1 MADYTITLNETE
13 LQALNFAGI
22 ENVEE
27 HAQNFV
33 TNKARK
39 AIDQIVSIYT
49 TNALDASHAIPGT
62 RAEIVTD
69 AFVKGYVKTV
79 AAQNAEILAARE

>member
-1 MADYTITLNETE
+1 MADFTITLNETE
-13 LQALNFAGI
+13 LKALNFAGI
-22 ENVEE
+22 ENAEE
-27 HAQNFV
+27 HVQNFI

-49 TNALDASHAIPGT
+49 TNALDAPHEIPGT

-79 AAQNAEILAARE
+79 AAQNEEILAERE

>member
-1 MADYTITLNETE
+1 MADFTITLNETE
-13 LQALNFAGI
+13 LKALNFAGI
-22 ENVEE
+22 ENAEE
-27 HAQNFV
+27 HVQNFI

-49 TNALDASHAIPGT
+49 TNALDAPHEIPGT

-69 AFVKGYVKTV
+69 AFVRGYVKTV
-79 AAQNAEILAARE
+79 AAQNEEILAERE

>member
-1 MADYTITLNETE
+1 MTDFTITLNETE

-22 ENVEE
+22 DNAEE

-49 TNALDASHAIPGT
+49 TNALDAPHAIPGT

-79 AAQNAEILAARE
+79 AAQNEEMLAERE